1 LSLGARLRSLV
12 PVLLLALVA
21 AHQIRLART
30 GPLSPWKGG
39 GFGMF
44 STTDSPASRHLR
56 VVVYGEGG
64 ARELAVPSRLAKLAA
79 KTVTLPDA
87 TRLRRLAAAL
97 VEEER
102 REGRTVERVE
112 LEVWGREFSVV
123 NLFSSL
129 RRLARYDYSQPA
141 PVQNGA

>member
-12 PVLLLALVA
+12 PVLLLVLVA

-44 STTDSPASRHLR
+44 STSDSPASRRLR
-56 VVVYGEGG
+56 IVVHGEGG
-64 ARELAVPSRLAKLAA
+64 RREIEVPSRLVKLAA
-79 KTVTLPDA
+79 KAVTLPDPP
-87 TRLRRLAAAL
+87 RLRRLAAAL

-102 REGRTVERVE
+102 REGRAVERVE
-112 LEVWGREFSVV
+112 LDVWSREFSAVT
-123 NLFSSL
+123 LFCSE
-129 RRLARYDYSQPA
+129 RPLARYDYSQPA
-141 PVQNGA
+141 AIRDGP